1 MRSRLLLSFVAL
13 SVVAVAACGGGGVA
27 AKKKAAPPTTTTT
40 AGPPLQP
47 LTGLPDPGG
56 QTLTKPDL
64 AVKIE
69 NTPESRPQTGLDQ
82 ADVVYEEV
90 TEAGITRF
98 IALFNSN
105 IPPVVGP
112 VRSVRIMDPD
122 LLAPLGGIFVYSGG
136 IQPTVAALNS
146 TPGVNSIVDTGS
158 DPALFRDN
166 TKVAPHNLYGHT
178 DQLLARGGK
187 PIPIPPL
194 FKYLPTGTPFT
205 GNPVTSFTVKFDPIY
220 APTYSWDAASATWK
234 RSIGLAPFMDTDG
247 HQVAPNNVVVQFVGC
262 CLPSPEGG
270 NFQTVGNGDAWF
282 FSNGQLVQG
291 KWSRSTNT
299 QPIQYT
305 DVNGTPIRLTPGKT
319 WVELVQLLGF
329 ENLLVQ
335 VTPPSS
341 VAATPTPIPP
351 PPTTPTTVKK
361 H

>member
-1 MRSRLLLSFVAL
+1 MRSRLVLSFVAL

-27 AKKKAAPPTTTTT
+27 AKKKVAPSTTTTT
-40 AGPPLQP
+40 QGPPVAP

-56 QTLTKPDL
+56 QTLTKPSL

-69 NTPESRPQTGLDQ
+69 NTPESRPQTGLNQ

-98 IALFNSN
+98 VAVFNSN
-105 IPPVVGP
+105 IPPIVGP

-136 IQPTVAALNS
+136 IQETVSALNQ
-146 TPGVNSIVDTGS
+146 TPGVNAIVDTGS
-158 DPALFRDN
+158 DPALFRDH

-178 DQLLARGGK
+178 DQLIARGGK
-187 PIPIPPL
+187 PIPITPL
-194 FKYLPTGTPFT
+194 FHYLPTGTPFT
-205 GNPVTSFTVKFDPIY
+205 GNPVTNFTVKYDPLY
-220 APTYSWDAASATWK
+220 GPTYTWDAPTGTWK
-234 RSIGLAPFMDTDG
+234 RSIGLAPFVDTAG
-247 HQVAPNNVVVQFVGC
+247 QQIAPNNVVVQFVGC

-282 FSNGQLVQG
+282 FSNGSLVEG
-291 KWSRSTNT
+291 KWARSDRT

-305 DVNGTPIRLTPGKT
+305 DINGQPIRLTPGKT
-319 WVELVQLLGF
+319 WVELVQAIGYTGA
-329 ENLLVQ
+329 LVN
-335 VTPPSS
+335 VTPASS
-341 VAATPTPIPP
+341 AAPPTPTTA
-351 PPTTPTTVKK
+351 PPTTTTTKKK

>member
-13 SVVAVAACGGGGVA
+13 SVVAVAACGGGGTVA
-27 AKKKAAPPTTTTT
+27 AKKKAAPTTTTT
-40 AGPPLQP
+40 AGPPVAP
-47 LTGLPDPGG
+47 LTGQPDPSG

-69 NTPESRPQTGLDQ
+69 NTPEARPQTGLDQ

-105 IPPVVGP
+105 IPPIVGP

-136 IQPTVAALNS
+136 IQPTVSALNS
-146 TPGVNSIVDTGS
+146 TPGVNAIVDTGS
-158 DPALFRDN
+158 DPALFRDH

-194 FKYLPTGTPFT
+194 FQYVPTGTPFT
-205 GNPVTSFTVKFDPIY
+205 GNPVQTFTVKYDSLY
-220 APTYSWDAASATWK
+220 APTYTWDPASGTWK
-234 RSIGLAPFMDTDG
+234 RSIGVAPFMDSDG
-247 HQVAPNNVVVQFVGC
+247 QQVAPNNVVVQFVTC

-270 NFQTVGNGDAWF
+270 NFQTVGTGPAWF
-282 FSNGQLVQG
+282 FSNGQLVEG
-291 KWSRSTNT
+291 KWARSATT
-299 QPIQYT
+299 QAIQYT
-305 DVNGTPIRLTPGKT
+305 DINGQPIRLTPGKT
-319 WVELVQLLGF
+319 WVELLPAIAFANQQV
-329 ENLLVQ
+329 V
-335 VTPPSS
+335 VTPAASA
-341 VAATPTPIPP
+341 VAPTPTSA
-351 PPTTPTTVKK
+351 PPTTTTTKKK

>member
-27 AKKKAAPPTTTTT
+27 AKKKAAPTTTTT
-40 AGPPLQP
+40 QGPPVAP
-47 LTGLPDPGG
+47 LTGQPDPSG
-56 QTLTKPDL
+56 QTLTKPSL

-69 NTPESRPQTGLDQ
+69 NTPEARPQTGLDQ

-98 IALFNSN
+98 IAVFNSN
-105 IPPVVGP
+105 IPPIVGP

-136 IQPTVAALNS
+136 IQETVSALNS
-146 TPGVNSIVDTGS
+146 TPGVNAIVDTGA
-158 DPALFRDN
+158 DPALFRDH

-187 PIPIPPL
+187 PIPITPL
-194 FKYLPTGTPFT
+194 FHYVATGTQFT
-205 GNPVTSFTVKFDPIY
+205 GNPVQTFTVKYDSLY
-220 APTYSWDAASATWK
+220 APTYTWDPASATWK
-234 RSIGLAPFMDTDG
+234 RSVGLTPFMDSDG
-247 HQVAPNNVVVQFVGC
+247 TQVAPNNVVVQFVGC

-282 FSNGQLVQG
+282 FSNGQLVEG
-291 KWSRSTNT
+291 KWSRTDRT

-305 DVNGTPIRLTPGKT
+305 DINGQPMRLTPGKT
-319 WVELVQLLGF
+319 WVELVQAIGYSGA
-329 ENLLVQ
+329 LVN
-335 VTPPSS
+335 VTP
-341 VAATPTPIPP
+341 AASAAPPTPTTA
-351 PPTTPTTVKK
+351 PPTTTTTKKK